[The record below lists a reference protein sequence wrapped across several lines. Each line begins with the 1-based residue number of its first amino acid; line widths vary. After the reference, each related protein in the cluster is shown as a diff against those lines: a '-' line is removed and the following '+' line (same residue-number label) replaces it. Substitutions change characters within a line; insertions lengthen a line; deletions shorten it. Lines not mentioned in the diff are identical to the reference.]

1 MKKFYVA
8 LLCIGM
14 VLGLLSSCN
23 NDEKYIPT
31 PPEVKIENISGITT
45 CLTGDIIE
53 LKASVKSILPITL
66 KWEVNG
72 VETSKDSV
80 YSFSS
85 EEAGTY
91 KIALT
96 GTNND
101 GINADT
107 LVLTVDK
114 KISIPV
120 AVSSINDIVN
130 WTGEGD
136 QRAVMAI
143 QWVTSDNIED
153 PSDEDIHFLAWGYR
167 WNSTESK
174 TGLDMIEAIAKQDP
188 LLYVII
194 ENGGW
199 GTTIKGFG
207 YDGNNDGKIKITNG
221 KTTLTQDDFV
231 DGIYYSKGEDVD
243 DMQLEDSEDFWMS
256 GWYKAYTSYYV
267 YDDSENTPDSFEYS
281 NWGVS
286 YRTLQNNSWDAW
298 TFSTINS
305 SMFNIEPR
313 PDLLKTAS
321 ENN

>member
-23 NDEKYIPT
+23 DDEKYTPT

-101 GINADT
+101 GISADT
-107 LVLTVDK
+107 LVVTVDK
-114 KISIPV
+114 ISTPV

-143 QWVTSDNIED
+143 QWVTSDDIEA
-153 PSDEDIHFLAWGYR
+153 PTDEDIHFLAWGYR

-188 LLYVII
+188 RLYVII
-194 ENGGW
+194 EKEGW
-199 GTTIKGFG
+199 TSIKGFG
-207 YDGNNDGKIKITNG
+207 YDGNNDGKIKVTNG
-221 KTTLTQDDFV
+221 KVTLTQDDFV
-231 DGIYYSKGEDVD
+231 DGIYYYSKGQDVD
-243 DMQLEDSEDFWMS
+243 DMQPEDSEDFWMG
-256 GWYKAYTSYYV
+256 GWNNAYASYYV
-267 YDDSENTPDSFEYS
+267 YDDSENTPDSFVYAPTFV
-281 NWGVS
+281 NL
-286 YRTLQNNSWDAW
+286 RTLSNNSWDAW
-298 TFSTINS
+298 TLSSINTEQ
-305 SMFNIEPR
+305 NNVDPR
-313 PDLLKTAS
+313 PDLLKTAP